1 MSGSLVLLHL
11 GGAVALLL
19 WATRM
24 VRTGVERG
32 FGSALREHAR
42 KVLRNPLLAAISGII
57 LAIAFQS
64 ATAVGLIVSGFA
76 AQSLVTVTSGIIAM
90 LGADLGSAIAVRLL
104 SFDLGNL
111 VPALLLAGTAIFMSV
126 THRVWQQA
134 GRILVGI
141 GLLLLSLRL
150 IGEASEPLRDS
161 SLLPV
166 IVDHFR
172 NDYATTF
179 IVAAIA
185 AWLFHSSVA
194 AVLLIASLAG
204 KGLVPPEVG
213 IIMMLGA
220 NFGGA
225 MIATALTRNGPPEQR
240 AVILGN
246 LALRGFGALLAAL
259 IVSQWPPHLT
269 RLAAGPA
276 LQIVHAHIA
285 FNTLLLLIGLPLAPL
300 ISRFAKRIAQAGA
313 AQNPNG
319 AALEE
324 TSALDEKALDTPAL
338 ALANATREVL
348 RLSELVEGML
358 TRVIDLFRTVS
369 KDDIETLT
377 AFDDKID
384 RRHNDIKL
392 YLARATTRKLSEP
405 EAMRCQELVGACVK
419 LEQVGDIITRNMLV
433 HIQKKRDRHLEFT
446 EAGWLELAA
455 MHASVLA
462 NARLAFNVIVSR
474 DQDIACQLVME
485 KDKLRDAEKIASRQH
500 FERLRDGSPQSIETS
515 SIHLDTIRDFKEINA
530 LLASLAYPILE
541 ENGLLR
547 GSRLTLPK

>member
-42 KVLRNPLLAAISGII
+42 KVLQNPLLAALTGII

-111 VPALLLAGTAIFMSV
+111 VPALLLAGTIVFMSV

-172 NDYATTF
+172 SDYATTF

-225 MIATALTRNGPPEQR
+225 MIAAALTRNGAPEQR

-246 LALRGFGALLAAL
+246 LVLRGFGALLAAVV
-259 IVSQWPPHLT
+259 VSQWQPDLT
-269 RLAAGPA
+269 RIATGPA
-276 LQIVHAHIA
+276 LQVVHAHIL
-285 FNTLLLLIGLPLAPL
+285 FNALLLLIGLPLAPL
-300 ISRFAKRIAQAGA
+300 ISHLAKRVTQAGA

-319 AALEE
+319 ALLEE
-324 TSALDEKALDTPAL
+324 TSALDEKALDTPAI

-348 RLSELVEGML
+348 RLSELVEAML
-358 TRVIDLFRTVS
+358 TRVITLFRT
-369 KDDIETLT
+369 ETDGDVESLN
-377 AFDDKID
+377 AFDDKVD

-405 EAMRCQELVGACVK
+405 EAMRCQELVSACVK

-433 HIQKKRDRHLEFT
+433 HIQKKRHRRLEFT
-446 EAGWLELAA
+446 EAGWHELAA
-455 MHASVLA
+455 MHAAVLA

-485 KDKLRDAEKIASRQH
+485 KDKLRDAEKLASLNH

-515 SIHLDTIRDFKEINA
+515 SIHLDTIRDLKEINA
-530 LLASLAYPILE
+530 LLASLAYPVLE
-541 ENGLLR
+541 EHGLLR
-547 GSRLTLPK
+547 GSRLTLPQ

>member
-42 KVLRNPLLAAISGII
+42 KVLQNPLLAALTGIV
-57 LAIAFQS
+57 LAILFQS

-76 AQSLVTVTSGIIAM
+76 AQSLVSVTSGIIA
-90 LGADLGSAIAVRLL
+90 LFGADLGSAIAVRLL

-111 VPALLLAGTAIFMSV
+111 VPALLLTGTIIFMSV

-141 GLLLLSLRL
+141 GLLLLSLRM

-172 NDYATTF
+172 SDYATTF

-185 AWLFHSSVA
+185 AWLFHSSIA
-194 AVLLIASLAG
+194 AILLIASLAG

-225 MIATALTRNGPPEQR
+225 MIAAALTRNGAPEQR
-240 AVILGN
+240 AVIFGN
-246 LALRGFGALLAAL
+246 LGFRGFGALLAAVL
-259 IVSQWPPHLT
+259 IPQWQLELA
-269 RLAAGPA
+269 RLAASPA
-276 LQIVHAHIA
+276 LQVVHAHII
-285 FNTLLLLIGLPLAPL
+285 FNTLLLLIGTPLAPL
-300 ISRFAKRIAQAGA
+300 ISHFTMRLAQSDM
-313 AQNPNG
+313 AQSPNG
-319 AALEE
+319 AGFEE
-324 TSALDEKALDTPAL
+324 TIALDEKALDTPAL

-348 RLSELVEGML
+348 RLSELVESML
-358 TRVIDLFRTVS
+358 TRVILLFRT
-369 KDDIETLT
+369 ETKGDVDALT
-377 AFDDKID
+377 ALDDRID
-384 RRHNDIKL
+384 HRHNAIKL
-392 YLARATTRKLSEP
+392 YLARATTHRLREP
-405 EAMRCQELVGACVK
+405 EAMRCQELVGACVR
-419 LEQVGDIITRNMLV
+419 LEQVGDIITRNLLV

-446 EAGWLELAA
+446 DAGWHELAA
-455 MHASVLA
+455 MHAAVLA

-541 ENGLLR
+541 EHGLLR

>member
-1 MSGSLVLLHL
+1 
-11 GGAVALLL
+11 
-19 WATRM
+19 

-42 KVLRNPLLAAISGII
+42 KVLQNPLLAAVTGII

-104 SFDLGNL
+104 SLDLGNL
-111 VPALLLAGTAIFMSV
+111 VPALLLAGTVIFMSV

-194 AVLLIASLAG
+194 AILLIASLAG

-225 MIATALTRNGPPEQR
+225 MIATALTRNGAPEQR

-246 LALRGFGALLAAL
+246 LVLRGLGALLAA
-259 IVSQWPPHLT
+259 IAVSQWQPELT
-269 RLAAGPA
+269 RLAANPA
-276 LQIVHAHIA
+276 LQIVHSHIL
-285 FNTLLLLIGLPLAPL
+285 FNALMLLIGLPLAPL
-300 ISRFAKRIAQAGA
+300 ISHYAKRIAQASL
-313 AQNPNG
+313 AQSPNG
-319 AALEE
+319 ALLEE
-324 TSALDEKALDTPAL
+324 TSALDEKALDTPAI

-348 RLSELVEGML
+348 RLSELVEAML
-358 TRVIDLFRTVS
+358 TRIIVLFRT
-369 KDDIETLT
+369 ETEGDVESLN
-377 AFDDKID
+377 AFDDKVD

-392 YLARATTRKLSEP
+392 YLARATTRKLNEP
-405 EAMRCQELVGACVK
+405 EAMRCQELVSACVK

-446 EAGWLELAA
+446 EAGWHELAA

-485 KDKLRDAEKIASRQH
+485 KDKLRDAEKVASRKH

>member
-24 VRTGVERG
+24 VRTGVERAY
-32 FGSALREHAR
+32 GSALREHAR
-42 KVLRNPLLAAISGII
+42 KVLQNPI
-57 LAIAFQS
+57 LATLTGITLAIMFQS

-76 AQSLVTVTSGIIAM
+76 AQSLVSVTSGIIAL

-104 SFDLGNL
+104 SFDLTNL
-111 VPALLLAGTAIFMSV
+111 VPVLLSVGTVIFMSSSD
-126 THRVWQQA
+126 RVWQQS

-141 GLLLLSLRL
+141 GLLLLSLRM
-150 IGEASEPLRDS
+150 IGEASEPLRTS

-172 NDYATTF
+172 TDFATTF

-194 AVLLIASLAG
+194 TILLIASLVG

-240 AVILGN
+240 AVIFGN
-246 LALRGFGALLAAL
+246 LGLRGLGALVAA
-259 IVSQWPPHLT
+259 IIFFQWKPVLT
-269 RLAAGPA
+269 PLSTNPA
-276 LQIVHAHIA
+276 LQIVHAHIV
-285 FNTLLLLIGLPLAPL
+285 FNALLLLVGLPLAPL
-300 ISRFAKRIAQAGA
+300 ISHYSLRLAQARVR
-313 AQNPNG
+313 QNANG
-319 AALEE
+319 ALLEE

-348 RLSELVEGML
+348 RLCELVEIMF
-358 TRVIDLFRTVS
+358 TRVVDLFRT
-369 KDDIETLT
+369 ETKGDVEILT
-377 AFDDKID
+377 AFDDKVD
-384 RRHNDIKL
+384 HRHNAIKL
-392 YLARATTRKLSEP
+392 YLARATTRKLNEP

-419 LEQVGDIITRNMLV
+419 LEQVGDIITRNLLV

-446 EAGWLELAA
+446 EAGWQELAA
-455 MHASVLA
+455 MHATVLA
-462 NARLAFNVIVSR
+462 NARLAFNVLVSR

-485 KDKLRDAEKIASRQH
+485 KDKLRDAEKLASRKH
-500 FERLRDGSPQSIETS
+500 FERLRDGSPLSIETS

-547 GSRLTLPK
+547 GSRLTLPQ

>member
-32 FGSALREHAR
+32 FGTALREHAR
-42 KVLRNPLLAAISGII
+42 KVPQNPLLAALTGII

-111 VPALLLAGTAIFMSV
+111 VPALLLAGTVIFMSV

-166 IVDHFR
+166 IADHFR

-179 IVAAIA
+179 IVAAVA

-194 AVLLIASLAG
+194 AILLIASLAG

-213 IIMMLGA
+213 VIMMLGA

-225 MIATALTRNGPPEQR
+225 MIAAALTRNGVPEQR

-246 LALRGFGALLAAL
+246 LVLRGFGALLAAI
-259 IVSQWPPHLT
+259 IVSQWQPDLT
-269 RLAAGPA
+269 RIATGPA
-276 LQIVHAHIA
+276 LQAVHAHIL

-300 ISRFAKRIAQAGA
+300 ISHLAKRVTQAGA

-319 AALEE
+319 ALLEE
-324 TSALDEKALDTPAL
+324 TSALDEKALDTPAI

-348 RLSELVEGML
+348 RLSELVEAML
-358 TRVIDLFRTVS
+358 TRVIVLFRT
-369 KDDIETLT
+369 ETEGDVESLN
-377 AFDDKID
+377 AFDDKVD
-384 RRHNDIKL
+384 KRHNEIKL
-392 YLARATTRKLSEP
+392 YLARATTRKLNEP
-405 EAMRCQELVGACVK
+405 EAMRCQELVSACVK

-446 EAGWLELAA
+446 EAGWQELAA
-455 MHASVLA
+455 MHAAVLA

-485 KDKLRDAEKIASRQH
+485 KDKLRETEKLASLHH
-500 FERLRDGSPQSIETS
+500 FERLREGSPQSIETS

-530 LLASLAYPILE
+530 LLAALAYPILE
-541 ENGLLR
+541 EHGLLR
-547 GSRLTLPK
+547 GSRLTLPG